1 LAIRQASPAIQREF
15 VSCRPSIKNKNC
27 LAAAGAKIIPSRSG
41 FASMRKSASAGN
53 APRAHGN
60 TSMRFCDDAVL
71 TIEQFAAL
79 LGIHVLTL
87 RRMIKN
93 KKGPPL
99 VRVNERH
106 YGIVMRA
113 GRKWIQ
119 SRAVEQE

>member
-1 LAIRQASPAIQREF
+1 MSSVDQEQELPRSRRRKDHSEQERLRLDEEIRKRGERAE
-15 VSCRPSIKNKNC
+15 
-27 LAAAGAKIIPSRSG
+27 
-41 FASMRKSASAGN
+41 SA
-53 APRAHGN
+53 RQHVEE
-60 TSMRFCDDAVL
+60 RFCDDAVL

-106 YGIVMRA
+106 YGIVMRP